1 VSRSDRDRTYILH
14 ILECIDRV
22 ERYAN
27 NDRTRFDTDPM
38 VQDAILRSLQV
49 MAESSQRLSEEVKAT
64 QSHIDWRAI
73 SGFRNILVHDY
84 LGVDLDLIWQVIKQ
98 ELPGLKKSLKALS

>member
-27 NDRTRFDTDPM
+27 NDRTRFDADPM

-84 LGVDLDLIWQVIKQ
+84 LGVDLVIWQVIKQ
-98 ELPGLKKSLKALS
+98 ELPVLKKSLKALS

>member
-1 VSRSDRDRTYILH
+1 MSRSDRDRTYILH

-27 NDRTRFDTDPM
+27 NDRTRFDADPM

-98 ELPGLKKSLKALS
+98 ELPVLKKSLKALS

>member
-1 VSRSDRDRTYILH
+1 LIGSDRDRTYILH

-27 NDRTRFDTDPM
+27 NDRPRFDADPM

-98 ELPGLKKSLKALS
+98 ELPVLKKSLKALS